1 MADGTDTKTWRF
13 LMLLVYQ
20 PDRETQLR
28 ALLEGKNLELVGKA
42 YNGRKF
48 TFATAKHSDITSFT
62 TAEERA
68 VFTVNIHDLIEYALT
83 SKWYQ
88 RAVYDRRIGGDG
100 STYMLL
106 EAGVYKYM
114 FTERNYT
121 TELFVSPNI
130 REVLEA
136 YLVNEVRCVKLEGID
151 ELKALR
157 EHLWKNPYE

>member
-1 MADGTDTKTWRF
+1 
-13 LMLLVYQ
+13 MLLVYQ
-20 PDRETQLR
+20 PDRQTQLR
-28 ALLEGKNLELVGKA
+28 ALLEGKDLELVGKA

-62 TAEERA
+62 TAEEQA
-68 VFTVNIHDLIEYALT
+68 VFTVNIHDLIEHALI
-83 SKWYQ
+83 SNWHQ
-88 RAVYDRRIGGDG
+88 RAVYHRRIGGDG

-106 EAGVYKYM
+106 EAGLYKYM

-121 TELFVSPNI
+121 TELFVSANVHD
-130 REVLEA
+130 VLEA
-136 YLVNEVRCVKLEGID
+136 YLANDPRAVKLEGIN